1 MYTYN
6 LIMKIK
12 NITIIHGPNLNLLGQ
27 REPDHYGTL
36 TLDDINST
44 LTKEASTLNLNLEIY
59 QSNGESE
66 IVDKIQSLESD
77 FIIINP
83 AAYTHSSVAIRDAL
97 VAMGIPF
104 IEVHISNVFARE
116 HFRKQS
122 FFSDIAVGIISG
134 LGTEGYCAALNYA
147 AKLNK

>member
-1 MYTYN
+1 ME
-6 LIMKIK
+6 IK
-12 NITIIHGPNLNLLGQ
+12 NITVIHGPNLNLLGQ
-27 REPDHYGTL
+27 REPDHYGTV

-44 LTKEASTLNLNLEIY
+44 LAKEASILKFTLEVY

-66 IVDKIQSLESD
+66 IVEKIQSLKSD

-83 AAYTHSSVAIRDAL
+83 AAFTHSSVAIRDAL
-97 VAMGIPF
+97 AAMKIPF

-116 HFRKQS
+116 DFRKQS
-122 FFSDIAVGIISG
+122 FFSDIAVGVISG